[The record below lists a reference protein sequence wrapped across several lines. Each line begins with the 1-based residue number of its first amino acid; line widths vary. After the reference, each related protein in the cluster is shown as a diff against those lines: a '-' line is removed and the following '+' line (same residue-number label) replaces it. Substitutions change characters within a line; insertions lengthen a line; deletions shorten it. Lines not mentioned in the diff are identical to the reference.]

1 MIRVMVP
8 ATSANCCIGFDSM
21 GMALNWFARFEFE
34 KADKLKITGCP
45 EQFCNDDN
53 LVVLAFKKVCERLGK
68 KMPSFHLHIDSQ
80 IPFARGLGSSATCI
94 VAGIMAANAWFD
106 QKLSLYEMFELATEM
121 EGHPDN
127 VAPAMY
133 GNVTACFMD
142 DDEICMQS
150 MHCPDWHGL
159 AMIPE
164 YPVSTH
170 EARKV
175 LPETLDYKECC
186 EQVAHAIVFVAALQQ
201 GNESLLVR
209 SAKDFL
215 HEPFRKKLIREYDEI
230 HAYCMDCGVPM
241 WISGSGSTMLAV
253 SKNVKKIE
261 NLAEF
266 LHSFSSI
273 SCRFVN
279 ISDKGAYVENE

>member
-21 GMALNWFARFEFE
+21 GMALDWFARFEFE

-45 EQFCNDDN
+45 ERFCDENN
-53 LVVLAFKKVCERLGK
+53 LVVLAFKKVCERLGQEV
-68 KMPSFHLHIDSQ
+68 PAFHLHIDSQ

-106 QKLSLYEMFELATEM
+106 NKLSLYEMFELATEM

-142 DDEICMQS
+142 ADRICMQS
-150 MHCPDWHGL
+150 MKCSGWYGL
-159 AMIPE
+159 AMIPD

-175 LPETLDYKECC
+175 LPVTLDYKECC
-186 EQVAHAIVFVAALQQ
+186 EQVAHAIVFVTALQQ
-201 GNESLLVR
+201 GNESILVR

-215 HEPFRKKLIREYDEI
+215 HEPYRKNLICEYDKI
-230 HAYCMDCGVPM
+230 HEYCMVSKIPM

-253 SKNVKKIE
+253 SKDISKIE
-261 NLAEF
+261 ALKDF
-266 LHSFSSI
+266 LHSFPSVT
-273 SCRFVN
+273 CRHVN
-279 ISDKGAYVENE
+279 ISDKGAYIENE